1 MGRSSFRVCVLDSPS
16 VSCLL
21 SCKKSSPA
29 SLSSSPSLHP
39 QQNPLDSHHHSPGLP
54 RAPLPTYHTPSLRL
68 SIQPFNLLLILPLRS
83 TLPLTNGKNG
93 LPLLAKNHHLRLH
106 PLQCGQNSSPPQA
119 ANSSSRYN
127 LACLYPQI
135 TASLTRGSH
144 LIASSMSTA

>member
-21 SCKKSSPA
+21 SRKKSSPA
-29 SLSSSPSLHP
+29 SLSSSPSLRP

-54 RAPLPTYHTPSLRL
+54 RAPLPHLSYALRL

-93 LPLLAKNHHLRLH
+93 LPLPAKSTISVRTRSNAARTPPPHRPQSPVAEIILRA
-106 PLQCGQNSSPPQA
+106 STRR
-119 ANSSSRYN
+119 SRR
-127 LACLYPQI
+127 L
-135 TASLTRGSH
+135 
-144 LIASSMSTA
+144 